1 MELPNITTPQLSVV
15 DCITFVME
23 FDMEYEYRIIKHTE
37 SDEVFYCI
45 EECMIDEDGVIQTH
59 TIEYSPKCK
68 SVEELKSNLEEMG
81 KSFDK
86 PILGS
91 FPSVIKGDCCYD

>member
-1 MELPNITTPQLSVV
+1 
-15 DCITFVME
+15 
-23 FDMEYEYRIIKHTE
+23 MEYEYRIIKHSE
-37 SDEVFYCI
+37 GNEVFYCI

-68 SVEELKSNLEEMG
+68 SVDEIKDTLEEM
-81 KSFDK
+81 KQSLTK

-91 FPSVIKGDCCYD
+91 FPSISKDCCCDK